1 MAGSTLVFTADTT
14 KDFAPN
20 YRRGAEYQATIQN
33 LTSVTLTIT
42 VTNQNIQQNTS
53 ATFDTP
59 AGGALTIAA
68 GAVGTITAPYKGWR
82 FTGAST
88 SGTVEITEAG

>member
-1 MAGSTLVFTADTT
+1 MAGSTLVFAADTT

-20 YRRGAEYQATIQN
+20 YRRGPEYQATIQN
-33 LTSVTLTIT
+33 LTTVTLTVT

-53 ATFDTP
+53 PVFDVP
-59 AGGALTIAA
+59 AAGALTIAA
-68 GAVGTITAPYKGWR
+68 GAIGSITDPYKGWR

-88 SGTVEITEAG
+88 TGTVEITEAG

>member
-1 MAGSTLVFTADTT
+1 MAGSTLVFAADTT

-20 YRRGAEYQATIQN
+20 YRRGSEYQATIQN
-33 LTSVTLTIT
+33 LTSVTLTVT
-42 VTNQNIQQNTS
+42 VTNQNIQHNP
-53 ATFDTP
+53 AAVFDVP
-59 AGGALTIAA
+59 ASGALTIAA
-68 GAVGTITAPYKGWR
+68 GAIESIILPYKGWR

>member
-1 MAGSTLVFTADTT
+1 MAGSTLTFEADTT
-14 KDFAPN
+14 KDFATN
-20 YRRGAEYQATIQN
+20 HGRGPEYNATIQN
-33 LTSVTLTIT
+33 LTTVTLTIT

-53 ATFDTP
+53 PVFDVP
-59 AGGALTIAA
+59 ASGALTIAA

-88 SGTVEITEAG
+88 TGTVEITEAG

>member
-1 MAGSTLVFTADTT
+1 MAGSTLVFAADTT

-20 YRRGAEYQATIQN
+20 YRRGSEYQATIQN
-33 LTSVTLTIT
+33 LTSTTLTVT
-42 VTNQNIQQNTS
+42 VTNQNIQQNPA
-53 ATFDTP
+53 ATFDVP
-59 AGGALTIAA
+59 ASGALTIAA

-82 FTGAST
+82 FTGSST

>member
-1 MAGSTLVFTADTT
+1 MAGSTLVFAADTT

-33 LTSVTLTIT
+33 LTSVTLTVT
-42 VTNQNIQQNTS
+42 VTNQNIQQNPA
-53 ATFDTP
+53 ATFDVP
-59 AGGALTIAA
+59 ASGALTIAA
-68 GAVGTITAPYKGWR
+68 GAIESITDPYKGWR
-82 FTGAST
+82 LTGAST